1 MSHLGNGWNNIFSAV
16 AEITE
21 PGSMKLLDKNAYVK
35 PFEEH
40 LKVEY
45 ANYIG
50 SETSPPCRHG
60 VRWIVSYCPHGLGAT
75 AFQVKYS
82 FSFTTTLNKSTCI
95 ILLCC
100 KNDIY

>member
-1 MSHLGNGWNNIFSAV
+1 MSHLGDGWNNIFSAV

-21 PGSMKLLDKNAYVK
+21 PGSMKFLDKNAYVK

-60 VRWIVSYCPHGLGAT
+60 VRWIVSYCPHGLAAT
-75 AFQVKYS
+75 PFQVNYIFFRFYALSCFK
-82 FSFTTTLNKSTCI
+82 
-95 ILLCC
+95 
-100 KNDIY
+100 